1 MLDATGQEQTL
12 AGKSFAP
19 GEAINLRL
27 HWRAQKFIHT
37 DYTNFVHVVGPDG
50 SLITQADRQPL
61 DGFIPTSYWP
71 PLQVMGDNYSIQLP
85 SDAPSGEYKL
95 VVGWYELETLTRL
108 PMSQAGNAIGDAYQV
123 ATFTV
128 R

>member
-1 MLDATGQEQTL
+1 L

-19 GEAINLRL
+19 GDSIPIRL
-27 HWRAQKFIHT
+27 HWRAQKFIHSN
-37 DYTNFVHVVGPDG
+37 YTNFVHVVGPDG
-50 SLITQADRQPL
+50 SIIAQADRLPL

-71 PLQVMGDNYSIQLP
+71 PQQVMGDNYIIELP
-85 SDAPSGEYKL
+85 NDAPNGEYQL
-95 VVGWYELETLTRL
+95 LVGWYQLETLTRL
-108 PMSQAGNAIGDAYQV
+108 PMSQANKAIGDAYPM